1 MEQSKLVLV
10 QSALHYFQEQF
21 GPGPMQVWRSPARIN
36 ILGEHVDYVSYL
48 PTASLAFGSHEH
60 EMVMVMRPN
69 NQGLI
74 RGESLDP
81 RFHPFE
87 LALPEVSEFKTQ
99 NWQKYLYAQSP
110 PQPDWSNY
118 VKGAVLY
125 AVLKYGANTGF
136 DFVVASSIPPQGG
149 SSSSSALVVL
159 TGAVI
164 RSVNNLAF
172 AFQDLAQDSSQAEWF
187 IGTRGGSL
195 DHTTICLAKRHH
207 ALHLS
212 YRKNQ
217 ITQIPLPSEG
227 VRWVTF
233 YTQAA
238 DKGREIM
245 LEYNERAAVARLLIP
260 ALIEAQK
267 TLHPDWYAEWQNFQ
281 EKGVA
286 DTCSL
291 AQVRKAIQALIPETL
306 SLAEIH
312 DRAPEVFQECA
323 QAFPALVQER
333 LEKPIKL
340 RDRAFHH
347 LGEIAR
353 VENAVQIL
361 QGQTLPLEKIY
372 KLGQLITD
380 THSSLKELYEVST
393 SDIDQLHAIAL
404 SDSRVFGARLIGGGF
419 GGNVLA
425 LTTSENTQKLIE
437 RIQNEY
443 YSPRQRHGMSEGAV
457 MVSTPGEKIGRTS
470 IT

>member
-1 MEQSKLVLV
+1 MEQSKLALV
-10 QSALHYFQEQF
+10 QSAFDHFQERF
-21 GPGPMQVWRSPARIN
+21 GQGPTQVWRSPARIN

-69 NQGLI
+69 NKGI
-74 RGESLDP
+74 VRGVSLDP

-99 NWQKYLYAQSP
+99 HWQEYLYAQSP
-110 PQPDWSNY
+110 PRPDWSNY

-125 AVLKYGANTGF
+125 AVLKSGAKTGF

-172 AFQDLAQDSSQAEWF
+172 TFQDLAQDSSQAEWF

-207 ALHLS
+207 ALHLN

-238 DKGREIM
+238 DKGREVM

-267 TLHPDWYAEWQNFQ
+267 IQHPDWYAEWHNFQ
-281 EKGVA
+281 EKGVV
-286 DTCSL
+286 DTPSL
-291 AQVRKAIQALIPETL
+291 AQVKKAIQVLIPETI
-306 SLAEIH
+306 SLAEIY
-312 DRAPEVFQECA
+312 DRNPTVFQQCA

-333 LEKPIKL
+333 LKKPIKL
-340 RDRAFHH
+340 RDRASYHI
-347 LGEIAR
+347 GEIDR
-353 VENAVQIL
+353 VENAVQVL
-361 QGQTLPLEKIY
+361 QGPGSPLEKIC

-380 THSSLKELYEVST
+380 THSSLKELYDVST
-393 SDIDQLHAIAL
+393 NDIDQLHAITL

-425 LTTSENTQKLIE
+425 LTSAENTQRLIE
-437 RIQNEY
+437 LVQNEY
-443 YSPRQRHGMSEGAV
+443 YSPRQRHGISEGAV
-457 MVSTPGEKIGRTS
+457 MVSTPGEKIGRIS
-470 IT
+470 IA